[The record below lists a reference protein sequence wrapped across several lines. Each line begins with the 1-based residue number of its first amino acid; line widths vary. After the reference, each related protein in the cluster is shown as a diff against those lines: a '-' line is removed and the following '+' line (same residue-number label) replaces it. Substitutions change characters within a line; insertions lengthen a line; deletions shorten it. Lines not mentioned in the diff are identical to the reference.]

1 MPGQHMDD
9 EGYRRWLGEYVAVT
23 DKGGVPYTRE
33 QYYARFFDGDTD
45 PRAIYRQD
53 VEARRELAGR
63 GAIAS
68 GSPEGGA
75 QDP

>member
-1 MPGQHMDD
+1 MDD

-33 QYYARFFDGDTD
+33 QYYARFFDENTD
-45 PRAIYRQD
+45 PYAIYEQD
-53 VEARRELAGR
+53 MEARRELAGR

-68 GSPEGGA
+68 GAPEDGEQSP
-75 QDP
+75 